1 MSAGGSADGA
11 AAGAVSST
19 HLLIL
24 GLVGGLLCIY
34 LSGFLGETVGSV
46 IAGIGAVLA
55 IIWGADAI
63 RRVASYG
70 LGTGVPSIG
79 YMSLSVGVISACAGI
94 SLAALLKMNL
104 LGPIAGLVIAVI
116 IGAVI
121 AIVATKI
128 VGMKI
133 PIMLQCTIEIAC
145 ASMLSI
151 LGFAVAI
158 AGSYEMTAIYENVV
172 ATGFIAVLFI
182 MCTMAIAVLFIMC
195 TMAIQHPFNACLGP
209 NEDQVRTL
217 KCACSTAFL
226 SLTIVGLLS
235 ATTGGLGWFIVLIIG
250 LIGWIVSFRAF
261 VLASC
266 NDAASTKWS
275 GLWPKV
281 EQ

>member
-11 AAGAVSST
+11 AAGAVDSM

-24 GLVGGLLCIY
+24 GVVGGLLCIY
-34 LSGFLGETVGSV
+34 LSGFLGDV
-46 IAGIGAVLA
+46 IGPVLAAIGAVLA
-55 IIWGADAI
+55 IVWGADAI

-79 YMSLSVGVISACAGI
+79 YMSLSVGVISALGGL
-94 SLAALLKMNL
+94 SLASSLNIPLI
-104 LGPIAGLVIAVI
+104 GPLAGLIIAVI

-121 AIVATKI
+121 ALVATKI

-133 PIMLQCTIEIAC
+133 PIMLQCTIEIAGAAC
-145 ASMLSI
+145 LSI

-158 AGSYEMTAIYENVV
+158 AGSYDLTAVFENVV
-172 ATGFIAVLFI
+172 ATGF
-182 MCTMAIAVLFIMC
+182 IAVLFIMC

-226 SLTIVGLLS
+226 SMTITGLLS
-235 ATTGGLGWFIVLIIG
+235 VATGGLGWFIVFVVG
-250 LIGWIVSFRAF
+250 LIGWVISFRAF

-266 NDAASTKWS
+266 NDAASTKWA
-275 GLWPKV
+275 GLWPNV

>member
-19 HLLIL
+19 MLLAVGI
-24 GLVGGLLCIY
+24 VGGLLCIY
-34 LSGFLGETVGSV
+34 LSGFLGDVIGPV

-55 IIWGADAI
+55 IVWGADAI

-79 YMSLSVGVISACAGI
+79 YMSLSVGVISALAG
-94 SLAALLKMNL
+94 LALADTLKMA
-104 LGPIAGLVIAVI
+104 IAGPVLGFVIAVI
-116 IGAVI
+116 IGAII

-133 PIMLQCTIEIAC
+133 PIMLQCTIEIAG
-145 ASMLSI
+145 AATLSI

-158 AGSYEMTAIYENVV
+158 AGSYDMAAIFENVV
-172 ATGFIAVLFI
+172 ATGF
-182 MCTMAIAVLFIMC
+182 IAVLFIMC

-217 KCACSTAFL
+217 KCAASTAFL
-226 SLTIVGLLS
+226 SMTIVGLLS
-235 ATTGGLGWFIVLIIG
+235 VTTGGLGWFVVFIVG
-250 LIGWIVSFRAF
+250 LIGWVISFRAF
-261 VLASC
+261 VLASI
-266 NDAASTKWS
+266 NDAASTKWA

>member
-19 HLLIL
+19 MLLAVGI
-24 GLVGGLLCIY
+24 VGGLLCIY
-34 LSGFLGETVGSV
+34 LSGFLGDV
-46 IAGIGAVLA
+46 IGPVLAAIGAVLA
-55 IIWGADAI
+55 IVWGADAI

-79 YMSLSVGVISACAGI
+79 YMSLSVGVISALAG
-94 SLAALLKMNL
+94 LALADTLKMAIA
-104 LGPIAGLVIAVI
+104 GPILGFIIAVI
-116 IGAVI
+116 IGAII

-133 PIMLQCTIEIAC
+133 PIMLQCTVEIAG
-145 ASMLSI
+145 AATLSI

-158 AGSYEMTAIYENVV
+158 AGSYEMAAIFENVV
-172 ATGFIAVLFI
+172 ATGFIG
-182 MCTMAIAVLFIMC
+182 VLFIMC

-209 NEDQVRTL
+209 NEDQLRTL

-226 SLTIVGLLS
+226 SMTIVGLLS
-235 ATTGGLGWFIVLIIG
+235 ATTGGLGWFVVLLIG

-261 VLASC
+261 VLASI
-266 NDAASTKWS
+266 NDAASTKWA